1 MRISAKADYALRAL
15 IEITAHGDGDPL
27 TAEQIGRMQRIPV
40 NSLRGILTEL
50 RQAGLLSGL
59 RGHLGGW
66 RLARRPELVT
76 VADVLRAADGALVSV
91 HELRPEAVFYN
102 ETAAILQQVWI
113 ATRSSIRDVV
123 ENVTLRDLVA
133 GILPDGVSE
142 RTQDE
147 ESWRSH

>member
-1 MRISAKADYALRAL
+1 
-15 IEITAHGDGDPL
+15 
-27 TAEQIGRMQRIPV
+27 
-40 NSLRGILTEL
+40 
-50 RQAGLLSGL
+50 
-59 RGHLGGW
+59 
-66 RLARRPELVT
+66 LVT